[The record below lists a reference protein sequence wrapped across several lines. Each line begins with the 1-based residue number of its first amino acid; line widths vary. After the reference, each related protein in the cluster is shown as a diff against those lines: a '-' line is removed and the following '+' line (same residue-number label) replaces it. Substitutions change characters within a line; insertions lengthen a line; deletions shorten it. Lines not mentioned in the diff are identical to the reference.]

1 MTRILINNEALD
13 LDADTLVTF
22 KKAQQLNGIQ
32 GAYSFSNNFN
42 LKDSAKNRRLLG
54 INYLPNSKAK
64 SMTQGYEPD
73 VVLNDSIFLKRQ
85 KLKVQKETPGA
96 IPVYLIF
103 TDSYLAAKAKAVL
116 MNQIPLGVNY
126 TKNLVDFAIYND
138 GSIGGLYRSAPISA
152 QDKSGLIVVEETPVL
167 LNIKELVLKVFT
179 ALGYAFTGDILTD
192 TNIGKYYTNSNVGV
206 YGPDG
211 TPRFADTLT
220 AYDFIVDFL
229 ETFNGYIEVSD
240 SSRSLGLYFWRNIE
254 TIKSR
259 FVDYSDKYTKYQEY
273 AFEGGLAKVNTMTYA
288 DSPDYYNGFFNN
300 NKSILDKAE
309 YLNSDFGAG
318 NLRLFADQDIEEDGT
333 VLPRVIGETTEPQTM
348 NLFRFEDTLTSM
360 PIYSGGVLSYRPMN
374 KAFSPNILEI
384 WQLFH
389 QSYTANIAL
398 PTLAQLSFRYDAI
411 FLANFK
417 MAEVFFIKQLS
428 TYWLPLELSFTS
440 KKDGIKVKGLMI
452 EKTPADVPVV
462 FDQNLKVGFYGDVFI
477 LDINALYSAQNVS
490 PAASMTIVNADLT
503 KNDIFINGVQ
513 VLAFPTIFDVSAEFE
528 LKVSNTE
535 TENVKS
541 NSDIIFRFTSEEGGT
556 SRDATVN
563 VAHDGR
569 ANFVSEFR
577 SELDTVFTY
586 GANDTNGVKRRLN
599 YTAKITTPVNIADTF
614 APAIGDVAFNTGFA
628 QRPPTEFKVLEF
640 DRASSVTVELTIE
653 NLHLACSNRGGGAE
667 ARTKLF
673 FQLWKNGVMFL
684 PVYSAGI
691 IDRYKSS
698 SSSADYPNIFA
709 TKTFNVNAGD
719 VILIDAYIDLSEED
733 RAGSGTMDGSIA
745 LTNMIWKFKVSEQL

>member
-116 MNQIPLGVNY
+116 MNQIPLGVVY
-126 TKNLVDFAIYND
+126 TKSLVDFVIYNND
-138 GSIGGLYRSAPISA
+138 LNPLYRSAPISA
-152 QDKSGLIVVEETPVL
+152 QDKSGLIVVEEIPVL
-167 LNIKELVLKVFT
+167 LNIKELILKVFT
-179 ALGYAFTGDILTD
+179 FLGYAYTGDILTD
-192 TNIGKYYTNSNVGV
+192 TNIDKYYTNSNVGV

-211 TPRFADTLT
+211 TPRFGDTLT
-220 AYDFIVDFL
+220 AYDFILDFL

-240 SSRSLGLYFWRNIE
+240 SSRSLGLYLWRNIE

-288 DSPDYYNGFFNN
+288 DSPDFYNGFFNN
-300 NKSILDKAE
+300 NKSIVDKTE

-318 NLRLFADQDIEEDGT
+318 NLRLFADQDLEDDGSI
-333 VLPRVIGETTEPQTM
+333 LPRVIGEATEPQTM
-348 NLFRFEDTLTSM
+348 NIFRFEDVLTST
-360 PIYSGGVLSYRPMN
+360 PIYSGGNLSYQVLN

-389 QSYTANIAL
+389 QPYTANIAL

-411 FLANFK
+411 FLSNFK

-440 KKDGIKVKGLMI
+440 KKDGVKVKCLMI
-452 EKTPADVPVV
+452 EKTPADVPIV
-462 FDQNLKVGFYGDVFI
+462 FDQNLKVSFYGDVFI
-477 LDINALYSAQNVS
+477 LDINTLYSAQNVS
-490 PAASMTIVNADLT
+490 PASSMTIVNADLT
-503 KNDIFINGVQ
+503 KNEIFINGVQ
-513 VLAFPTIFDVSAEFE
+513 VLAFPTNFDVSAEFE
-528 LKVSNTE
+528 LKVSSIE

-541 NSDIIFRFTSEEGGT
+541 NSDIIFRFTSEEGGV

-577 SELDTVFTY
+577 SEPGTVFTY
-586 GANDTNGVKRRLN
+586 TVTDTDGHQRHLN
-599 YTAKITTPVNIADTF
+599 YSAKITTPINIADTY
-614 APAIGDVAFNTGFA
+614 APAVGDLDPIPAPSA
-628 QRPPTEFKVLEF
+628 FKVLQF
-640 DRASSVTVELTIE
+640 DRASQVTVDLSIGL
-653 NLHLACSNRGGGAE
+653 LHLHCSNRGGGAE
-667 ARTKLF
+667 ARTKIF
-673 FQLWKNGVMFL
+673 FRLWRNGINFL
-684 PVYSAGI
+684 TVYSNAA
-691 IDRYKSS
+691 IDRYKTSETN
-698 SSSADYPNIFA
+698 ANYTNIA
-709 TKTFNVNAGD
+709 ASKTFSVNAND
-719 VILIDAYIDLSEED
+719 VILISAYLDLSEES
-733 RAGSGTMDGSIA
+733 RIGSGTMDGSIS
-745 LTNMIWKFKVSEQL
+745 LTDVVWKFKVSEQL